1 MLRTFFAFF
10 IPLFVAIDPV
20 GLLPVFLG
28 VTRGLSREQRRRAIF
43 EAVAAAVV
51 ISIGFMFVGEALFR
65 FLSVTDADFR
75 IAGGVLLL
83 VMSVYDILTPGK
95 PAVDENATV
104 GIVPLAMPLI
114 VGPATMATVLIL
126 AKRPA
131 GYSMTTLS
139 LAINFLI
146 LLAVLLGSET
156 VARVVGLNTLRAF
169 SKLVMV
175 LLSAIGV
182 NYILTGLAQAFPQM
196 VK

>member
-65 FLSVTDADFR
+65 FLGVTDADFR